1 MIEACVAKALRL
13 PAELIHCLK
22 NTCASCSNQLKQTRS
37 LANQS
42 EAKPKP
48 FARFPGH
55 GTSCAFSRACYP
67 LPIFERAWHQLRVF
81 ARLAPAISLVSSS
94 DWQVVLFA
102 LVVNGQICLIK
113 VLVRLF

>member
-1 MIEACVAKALRL
+1 MIEACVVKALRL

-37 LANQS
+37 LA
-42 EAKPKP
+42 KPKP

-55 GTSCAFSRACYP
+55 GTSCAFSRACCP